1 MYHILPEL
9 KLRRILPAVYFVSTN
24 PSEERVKVL
33 LSEKKKIKFQMMA
46 QTFLRNQILIAIW
59 KDQVQHSTKKN
70 PVFFR
75 GFLLFRIFSILNTGK
90 QIK

>member
-1 MYHILPEL
+1 MA
-9 KLRRILPAVYFVSTN
+9 ILPAVYFVSTN

-33 LSEKKKIKFQMMA
+33 LSEKKTIKFQMMA

-70 PVFFR
+70 AVFFR
-75 GFLLFRIFSILNTGK
+75 GFLLFRIFSILHT
-90 QIK
+90 

>member
-1 MYHILPEL
+1 
-9 KLRRILPAVYFVSTN
+9 
-24 PSEERVKVL
+24 
-33 LSEKKKIKFQMMA
+33 MMA

-75 GFLLFRIFSILNTGK
+75 GFLLFRIFSILHTGK

>member
-9 KLRRILPAVYFVSTN
+9 KLRRILPVVYFVSTN

-33 LSEKKKIKFQMMA
+33 LSEKKKQTNKFQMMT

-59 KDQVQHSTKKN
+59 KDQVQHSTKEN

-75 GFLLFRIFSILNTGK
+75 GFLLFRIFSILHT
-90 QIK
+90 